1 MFSTLAGIFLIY
13 YTKKKHQQ
21 PPKQNFGKQ
30 IYSNFMNA
38 SNDKPKG
45 KKGTDETETQNEK
58 TNGLTCCK
66 HGW

>member
-1 MFSTLAGIFLIY
+1 
-13 YTKKKHQQ
+13 
-21 PPKQNFGKQ
+21 
-30 IYSNFMNA
+30 MNA

-66 HGW
+66 PGW